1 MGLLDKIKGEL
12 VDIIE
17 WIDDSR
23 TTLAWRFP
31 RYNNEIKNGA
41 ELIVREG
48 QKAVFV
54 YRGQLAD
61 KFEPGHYKLTTEAL
75 PILATL
81 QGWKHGFQSPFRS
94 EVYFINTRPVTDL
107 RWGTPQPITIRDPDF
122 SMIPIRANGLC
133 VVRIAD
139 PEIFLREIIGT
150 DSAVEMEELT
160 ELLRRLI
167 ATAFADLLTG
177 SGYGALELQGKN
189 AEIADKLKDLVQERV
204 DDEYGLKIDSI
215 AMNVS
220 LPEEVTAALTAG
232 VARGVETRG
241 YVQNVG
247 DIGRLQQVRAADAT
261 LAAAENEGGAAGAM
275 VGAGIG
281 LGLGGQLGQTIAANN
296 AMGATPPPLV
306 SAMYHVEVNG
316 QATGPYNLQQLQQAA
331 QMGQINGQTL
341 VWSNGM
347 AGWAAAGSVAQLAP
361 LFATPPPPPP
371 PPPPPASSTPPPPP
385 PAS

>member
-1 MGLLDKIKGEL
+1 MGLIDKLKGEL

-61 KFEPGHYKLTTEAL
+61 RFQPGHYQLTTEAL

-139 PEIFLREIIGT
+139 PEIFLREVIGT
-150 DSAVEMEELT
+150 DSAVELEELT

-189 AEIADKLKDLVQERV
+189 AEIADKLKVLVQERV
-204 DDEYGLKIDSI
+204 DDEYGLAIDSI

-220 LPEEVTAALTAG
+220 LPEEVTAAL
-232 VARGVETRG
+232 
-241 YVQNVG
+241 
-247 DIGRLQQVRAADAT
+247 
-261 LAAAENEGGAAGAM
+261 
-275 VGAGIG
+275 
-281 LGLGGQLGQTIAANN
+281 
-296 AMGATPPPLV
+296 
-306 SAMYHVEVNG
+306 
-316 QATGPYNLQQLQQAA
+316 
-331 QMGQINGQTL
+331 
-341 VWSNGM
+341 
-347 AGWAAAGSVAQLAP
+347 
-361 LFATPPPPPP
+361 
-371 PPPPPASSTPPPPP
+371 
-385 PAS
+385 

>member
-139 PEIFLREIIGT
+139 VEIFLREIIGT
-150 DSAVEMEELT
+150 DSAVELDELT

-189 AEIADKLKDLVQERV
+189 AEIADKLRDLVQERV

-247 DIGRLQQVRAADAT
+247 DVGRLQQVRAADAT
-261 LAAAENEGGAAGAM
+261 LAAAENPGGAAGAM

-281 LGLGGQLGQTIAANN
+281 LGLGGQLGQTIAANQ
-296 AMGATPPPLV
+296 AAGATPPPLLA
-306 SAMYHVEVNG
+306 AMYHVEVNG
-316 QATGPYNLQQLQQAA
+316 AATGPYNLAQLQQAMQA
-331 QMGQINGQTL
+331 GQLQGSTL
-341 VWSNGM
+341 VWTNGM
-347 AGWAAAGSVAQLAP
+347 AGWAAASSVAQLAP

-371 PPPPPASSTPPPPP
+371 PPAPPAPSAPPAS
-385 PAS
+385 